1 MSYFN
6 AQKNSTDDLI
16 REAEIDTREVENKYM
31 DTKVGG
37 GGNWETGIDTY
48 TLLILCIKQITN
60 ENLPYSTGNTQC
72 SVVTSMGKKS
82 KREGINVNVQ
92 LTHFAVRQ
100 KLTQHCKATILQ

>member
-60 ENLPYSTGNTQC
+60 ENLPYSTGY
-72 SVVTSMGKKS
+72 SMLCGDLNGK
-82 KREGINVNVQ
+82 EI
-92 LTHFAVRQ
+92 Q
-100 KLTQHCKATILQ
+100 KGGDKCKCIADSLCCKAETYTTL